1 MSSRIMVSVFKAKA
15 LRGVNGQVNKAKDIK
30 ALWERHQSVSLY
42 GLIFVFVCQCWWYLL
57 LKLSLL

>member
-42 GLIFVFVCQCWWYLL
+42 GLIFVFVCQC
-57 LKLSLL
+57 